1 MAQPAA
7 KDAKAARPIII
18 KRVKKVAGGHHGGAW
33 KVAYADFVTAMM
45 AFFLVMWLVASV
57 SKEQRAAMFD
67 YFKNPSMEQGKSVKP
82 APGQQGPGGASTAVI
97 NMMGGMDAPM
107 SAPKEAVLQATPPPP
122 PKLDSIEEAKKL
134 AAAAEQ
140 AQLEKLADQLREAM
154 ENNLKLKAFKDQLL
168 IDITPEG
175 LRIQIVDAQNRPMFD
190 LGGSQLKIYT
200 QEILRELV
208 GYFNT
213 VPNKLSLTG
222 HTDTTPYS
230 ARNGYS
236 NWDLS
241 ADRANAARRALEG
254 SGLDSAKVAR
264 VVGMSSSVLFD
275 KEQPRNPINRRIS
288 LILMTKQAEENA
300 LKSDQP
306 ANPADVTADPA
317 ATALAID
324 EALEA
329 AKFKTAR
336 PGDTTAAAT
345 P

>member
-1 MAQPAA
+1 
-7 KDAKAARPIII
+7 
-18 KRVKKVAGGHHGGAW
+18 
-33 KVAYADFVTAMM
+33 
-45 AFFLVMWLVASV
+45 
-57 SKEQRAAMFD
+57 
-67 YFKNPSMEQGKSVKP
+67 
-82 APGQQGPGGASTAVI
+82 
-97 NMMGGMDAPM
+97 
-107 SAPKEAVLQATPPPP
+107 
-122 PKLDSIEEAKKL
+122 
-134 AAAAEQ
+134 
-140 AQLEKLADQLREAM
+140 
-154 ENNLKLKAFKDQLL
+154 
-168 IDITPEG
+168 
-175 LRIQIVDAQNRPMFD
+175 VDAQNRPRFD
-190 LGGSQLKIYT
+190 LGCSQLKIYT

-306 ANPADVTADPA
+306 ANPADATADPA